1 MDIEFTPRNVAK
13 YVAKTIVY
21 LKVTQISENAMI
33 DYTRFEKDDLVVKI
47 APKVVAWYVSDK
59 LKPVT
64 DKMVDKSADFI
75 VAKWNDRSA
84 KKDQTEEN

>member
-21 LKVTQISENAMI
+21 LKVTQLTEDAMT

-59 LKPVT
+59 LKPAT
-64 DKMVDKSADFI
+64 DKLVDKSADFI
-75 VAKWNDRSA
+75 VAKWEARNT
-84 KKDQTEEN
+84 KKDKPEEN